1 MFVLPAPAEPSA
13 FWSDVKYTE
22 NFVLQ
27 QSASAGGAFLRNVLA
42 TIQNVLE
49 TKPPPFRIVYRHVS
63 AGDTFILLGAGE
75 TREEIEADWKWL
87 YENIMPVVSDLE
99 DPAERASFVVTKI
112 RFLATA
118 EGGQDVSADRK
129 MRAAA
134 TTFRQ
139 TFDVGRSE
147 NLVTYYSCAL
157 QRNFMLHQ
165 GWLYLSEHFF
175 CFYSYMFGSEKKIIF
190 ELRDIKD
197 LAKAKS
203 MGGVRDD
210 AIEVVTKDGSR
221 YAFSNLFHRDETFD
235 MLSQL
240 TANTMKRVLLNSEY
254 ASTQHQSSGGHK
266 RNPSAASAL
275 STGARQPV
283 VAPVAQRARSLAEQI
298 SQQRRNEEFQGEFG
312 LPGSE
317 TLLSVI
323 DAASMSIPGSINVY
337 LGKLYLSTSFVCYM
351 SRDFRGCRIILP
363 LAAVRRIER
372 TSSTDS
378 HFVQCYELSIT
389 VWHQM
394 DVSFKVP
401 LDSTECNRWCDALR
415 GQLKTMVEEQR
426 VAKASQTA
434 LSRYTLRAFCKTCAS
449 EYLLT
454 EEDGEQ
460 TSSETEAQTY
470 VDCLGKTFG
479 FPGDPRAQKEKPKR
493 RYWLKYMRD
502 YGRNLTI
509 IRRAEFDR
517 LIRVGLPNCLRGE
530 IWELSSGAMYL
541 RFQNRGVYEKYVND
555 YLDRPGPYADEIEK
569 DLNRSLPEYAGYQSP
584 EGIDALRR
592 VLNAYSL
599 RDSELGYCQA
609 MNIVAST
616 MLIFMTEEQV
626 FWTLTVMC
634 DRLVPGYYSPSMYGA
649 SLDQSIFQTLVEDT
663 MPVLATSFKK
673 RDIQLS
679 IACLPWFL
687 TLFVNSMPLVY
698 ALRVLDCF
706 FLEGPKIL
714 FRIGLA
720 ILKINGG
727 ALLEATDDGVFLFV
741 LKEYYS
747 TLGDLAYPDSKNM
760 RARQVTKF
768 HELLYV
774 AYSDFPTITHG
785 RIEELR
791 RSHQLRIVHSVE
803 EFSKRTFLRNVID
816 SSGFTKEQLSLL
828 YDRYYSVLF
837 YARGL
842 GTESGSLLSPTG
854 GRKENEASAAKITLD
869 VYAFARFMY
878 EISSWMRVQIK
889 EARER
894 TQNHRNVSLAD
905 TKRKSPA
912 SSSTGLSGGNG
923 GRDNGGKSKIDD
935 VSRETTASLEN
946 PGWFVTSLFR
956 YASRI
961 VPPVSRLHAF
971 DTDSDGSASRE
982 VSAPTDLISP
992 TADEGFDSLGLA
1004 DGAIAHDDSATTH
1017 SLPATAATTAKP
1029 AAIEPAALPTDDA
1042 PIESLRVSFQQC
1054 VIALGRIVNTDL
1066 LTRMDVFFD
1075 MYAMTMSGAIN
1086 RKEMF
1091 QLSEAILYIG
1101 HGEDVETG
1109 ASRHSQPTNI
1119 DITNEERLLR
1129 SVSEF
1134 LRRAVSYGENE
1145 DLRRNDGR
1153 RADFVLPRNM
1163 FRVVVLEDEMLEQF
1177 FSEMVPAS
1185 FRFTDGVELSNPLR
1199 AISTHLPVS
1208 PTTPRNAESASAR
1221 ILAGGRSVAE
1231 GMSARVAQ
1239 TIALGS
1245 QFVDQRVLTPIVR
1258 GAALSEGL
1266 VAKAWSP
1273 GASNEST
1280 GFAVSDDL
1288 AKSTLLANAE
1298 PSVDKSPSERVA
1310 DDMARMSLGG
1320 VDGYFE
1326 TAARP
1331 TAGLQQ
1337 QRLPAE
1343 LQENQWVNA
1352 PQDPYENLLDE
1363 VDQLLGE
1370 IKDDDDSGTNVA
1382 KPVAATAIADLVSDI
1397 DDVSDFEVDVAHGG
1411 KPGNNKIELDLCL
1424 DDDSDDDLA
1433 HLLTDK
1439 S

>member
-13 FWSDVKYTE
+13 FWSDVKYTD

-27 QSASAGGAFLRNVLA
+27 QSVSAGGLFLRNVLA

-49 TKPPPFRIVYRHVS
+49 TKPPPFRIVYRHIS
-63 AGDTFILLGAGE
+63 GGDTFILLGAGE
-75 TREEIEADWKWL
+75 TRDEIEADWKWL

-129 MRAAA
+129 MRAAT

-157 QRNFMLHQ
+157 MKNFMLHQ
-165 GWLYLSEHFF
+165 GWLYLSEHYF

-197 LAKAKS
+197 LAKSKS

-210 AIEVVTKDGSR
+210 AIEVVTRDGSR

-266 RNPSAASAL
+266 RDPSSASAL
-275 STGARQPV
+275 STGSRAPA

-312 LPGSE
+312 LPASE

-323 DAASMSIPGSINVY
+323 DAASMSIPGSVNVY
-337 LGKLYLSTSFVCYM
+337 SGKLYLSTSFVCYM

-372 TSSTDS
+372 MSSTDS
-378 HFVQCYELSIT
+378 HLVQCYELTIT

-415 GQLKTMVEEQR
+415 GQLKTMVEEQQA
-426 VAKASQTA
+426 AKASQTA

-449 EYLLT
+449 EFMLA
-454 EEDGEQ
+454 DGDNEQ
-460 TSSETEAQTY
+460 TETF

-479 FPGDPRAQKEKPKR
+479 FPGDPLIQKEKPKR

-727 ALLEATDDGVFLFV
+727 ALLEATDDGMFLYV
-741 LKEYYS
+741 LKEYYA
-747 TLGDLAYPDSKNM
+747 TLGEPAYPDSKNA

-774 AYSDFPTITHG
+774 AYSDFPNITHG

-816 SSGFTKEQLSLL
+816 TGGFTKEQLSLL

-842 GTESGSLLSPTG
+842 SSESPAG
-854 GRKENEASAAKITLD
+854 GRKEADASAAKITLD

-878 EISSWMRVQIK
+878 EISSWMRVQIR

-912 SSSTGLSGGNG
+912 SSSTGLFGDRSGRENGN
-923 GRDNGGKSKIDD
+923 KTKIDD
-935 VSRETTASLEN
+935 ISRETTASLEN

-961 VPPVSRLHAF
+961 MPPVSRLHAF
-971 DTDSDGSASRE
+971 DTDSERE
-982 VSAPTDLISP
+982 VSAASDLVSP
-992 TADEGFDSLGLA
+992 TAEDAVDGLG
-1004 DGAIAHDDSATTH
+1004 IAAAALDDSATTH
-1017 SLPATAATTAKP
+1017 SLPVSTGAKP
-1029 AAIEPAALPTDDA
+1029 ATTEPVVIPIDNS
-1042 PIESLRVSFQQC
+1042 PIESVRVSFQQC

-1075 MYAMTMSGAIN
+1075 MYAMTMADAIN

-1101 HGEDVETG
+1101 HGEDIETG
-1109 ASRHSQPTNI
+1109 SQHTHS

-1134 LRRAVSYGENE
+1134 LRRAVSYGEGLSDE
-1145 DLRRNDGR
+1145 QRS
-1153 RADFVLPRNM
+1153 DFVLPRNM
-1163 FRVVVLEDEMLEQF
+1163 FRVVVLEDETLEQF
-1177 FSEMVPAS
+1177 FSLMVTAS

-1208 PTTPRNAESASAR
+1208 PTTSRGGASAR

-1258 GAALSEGL
+1258 GAALSEGF
-1266 VAKAWSP
+1266 VAKALSP
-1273 GASNEST
+1273 GVAGGAS
-1280 GFAVSDDL
+1280 GFAVSEEL
-1288 AKSTLLANAE
+1288 AKSTVLANGDGFE
-1298 PSVDKSPSERVA
+1298 EGPSEQVA

-1320 VDGYFE
+1320 MDGYFE
-1326 TAARP
+1326 PAP
-1331 TAGLQQ
+1331 TASLQPQ
-1337 QRLPAE
+1337 QRLPE
-1343 LQENQWVNA
+1343 EVLENQWTNA

-1370 IKDDDDSGTNVA
+1370 IKDDDEPA
-1382 KPVAATAIADLVSDI
+1382 AIAGL
-1397 DDVSDFEVDVAHGG
+1397 DDGDFDAGAARG
-1411 KPGNNKIELDLCL
+1411 KAELDLDL

-1439 S
+1439 P